1 MRNISY
7 VELEVCDFGFGLL
20 VISDVF
26 FFHFAEFFISMHF
39 NHSVCVELH
48 APLNLQGVFFFKKQR
63 GFAKPSTKSRP
74 FLQSLLN
81 ELLWDEMEMANP
93 LASLEAFWQ
102 KKSISWDF
110 NKGWLALFCRMR
122 NVVECL
128 PIFWKLVAFLRS
140 LDDLPFDELP

>member
-48 APLNLQGVFFFKKQR
+48 APLNLQGVFFSKNNEVLRSQVR
-63 GFAKPSTKSRP
+63 
-74 FLQSLLN
+74 SL
-81 ELLWDEMEMANP
+81 AP
-93 LASLEAFWQ
+93 
-102 KKSISWDF
+102 
-110 NKGWLALFCRMR
+110 FCR
-122 NVVECL
+122 
-128 PIFWKLVAFLRS
+128 AS
-140 LDDLPFDELP
+140 